1 MALFNKSK
9 REINA
14 KIVYF
19 GPPYAG
25 KSTSLKFVH
34 RKLKPEHR
42 SPLKTMGGQRDR
54 MLFFDF
60 MPPELGDFNGCR
72 VRFHVYTVQG
82 EVASPSSW
90 KTVLKG
96 ADGIVFVADSS
107 AQGVAASR
115 DYLEKLREYMAGFEQ
130 TFAMT
135 PCVVQCTKGD
145 LPDAAGPAEMLQALS
160 MTGVTALPVV
170 ATTGEGV
177 IQALSAVVKQIL
189 SRLREQ
195 RFDEE
200 AAEGELTTGS
210 LSEEPVSEEPA
221 APAAAA
227 ASPAMTESSESP
239 EPSLEISGPSERSA
253 DGLFR
258 IPLIVKYGTHRKH
271 YQLSLQLSELQ
282 E

>member
-107 AQGVAASR
+107 TQGVTASR
-115 DYLEKLREYMAGFEQ
+115 DYLEKLREYMAGFER

-145 LPDAAGPAEMLQALS
+145 LPEAAGPAEMLQALS
-160 MTGVTALPVV
+160 LTGTTVLPVV

-195 RFDEE
+195 RFDDE
-200 AAEGELTTGS
+200 AAAEACMAGS
-210 LSEEPVSEEPA
+210 VAEEPA
-221 APAAAA
+221 VPAEAA
-227 ASPAMTESSESP
+227 ASPATTEFPEPSS
-239 EPSLEISGPSERSA
+239 EPSLEISGPPERSA
-253 DGLFR
+253 DGFFR
-258 IPLIVKYGTHRKH
+258 IPLMVKYGPHRKNYH
-271 YQLSLQLSELQ
+271 LSLLLFEVQ